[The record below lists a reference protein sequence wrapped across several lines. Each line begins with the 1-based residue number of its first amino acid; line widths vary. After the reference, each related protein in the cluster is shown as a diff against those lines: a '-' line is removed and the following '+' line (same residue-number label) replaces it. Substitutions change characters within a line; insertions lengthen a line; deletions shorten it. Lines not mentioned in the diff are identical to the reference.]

1 MSTTA
6 TPQAADA
13 EETGRVDHRR
23 PAAVHPEL
31 AGTTAVVTGAARG
44 MGAVFS
50 EGLALRGV
58 NVIAADIDLD
68 AMKGTAEAIN
78 AQRDALPEGGPR
90 GRVVPAAVDV
100 VDPAG
105 HEELARLAHSAFGRL
120 DHWVN
125 NAGVFPHAFVQDIS
139 PEQIDAVLK
148 VNVQG
153 VLFGSQAAARHMR
166 PGGSIVNMSSVSAVR
181 VRKGR
186 GAYCASKASVAHLT
200 ESLAVELGDQ
210 GLRVNAIAP
219 GYIDTEMTRWVRE
232 DPAAL
237 RHALDSV
244 PLHRLG
250 SPQEV
255 LGVLLFLLSDSARY
269 VTGHS
274 IAVDGGSRHV

>member
-6 TPQAADA
+6 TPQAADT

-23 PAAVHPEL
+23 PTAVHPEL

-58 NVIAADIDLD
+58 NVIASDIDLD

>member
-13 EETGRVDHRR
+13 EEAGRVDHRQ

-68 AMKGTAEAIN
+68 AMKETAEAIN
-78 AQRDALPEGGPR
+78 AQRDALPEDGPR

>member
-1 MSTTA
+1 MSN
-6 TPQAADA
+6 TPTPSAVGSAGP
-13 EETGRVDHRR
+13 GRVDHRR

-44 MGAVFS
+44 MGAAFS

-58 NVIAADIDLD
+58 NVVAADIDLD
-68 AMKGTAEAIN
+68 AMRATAKEIN
-78 AQRDALPEGGPR
+78 GLPDALPVGAVR

-105 HEELARLAHSAFGRL
+105 HEELARLAHTEFGRL

-125 NAGVFPHAFVQDIS
+125 NAGVFPHAFADDIS
-139 PEQIDAVLK
+139 PEQIDTVLK

-153 VLFGSQAAARHMR
+153 VLFGSQSAARHMR

-200 ESLAVELGDQ
+200 ESLAVEFGDQ
-210 GLRVNAIAP
+210 GLRVNSIAP

-237 RHALDSV
+237 QHALDSV